1 MARITKTEAKNI
13 REEKI
18 ARFSA
23 CDAFQAPRKGVDNG
37 AHGRVFE
44 LQNARDGSLKC
55 GISKG
60 KQADNYFCVLQ
71 ADGSKI
77 RYELESK
84 TNGGRVDEVM
94 EKLSRGREFFIAY
107 SLSICNKN
115 TNNKLREA
123 EPIVCPASVFIAAL
137 EECGALKAVNGR
149 DGQQNGIAIQV
160 TKKAWFEWVSDFPV
174 KWDKDWEYSW
184 FDFVELEP

>member
-1 MARITKTEAKNI
+1 MGRITKNQAKAI

-18 ARFSA
+18 AKFAA

-37 AHGRVFE
+37 AAGRVFE
-44 LQNARDGSLKC
+44 LMNARDGSLKC

-60 KQADNYFCVLQ
+60 KQADNYISIFQ

-94 EKLSRGREFFIAY
+94 EKLARGREFFVAY
-107 SLSICNKN
+107 SLSICNKS
-115 TNNKLREA
+115 TGNKVRKTA
-123 EPIVCPASVFIAAL
+123 PIVCPASTFIAAL
-137 EECGALKAVNGR
+137 EECGALKTVNSK
-149 DGQQNGIAIQV
+149 DGIPNGIAIQV
-160 TKKAWFEWVSDFPV
+160 TKKAWFSWVDSYPV
-174 KWDKDWEYSW
+174 KWDRDFDYSW
-184 FDFVELEP
+184 YDFIEA

>member
-1 MARITKTEAKNI
+1 MGRITKNQAKAM
-13 REEKI
+13 RQEKI
-18 ARFSA
+18 EKFAARN
-23 CDAFQAPRKGVDNG
+23 AFQAPRKGVDNG
-37 AHGRVFE
+37 AAGRVFE
-44 LQNARDGSLKC
+44 LKNARDGSLKC

-60 KQADNYFCVLQ
+60 KQADNYISILQ

-94 EKLSRGREFFIAY
+94 EKLARGREFFVAY

-115 TNNKLREA
+115 TSGKIREA
-123 EPIVCPASVFIAAL
+123 EPIVCPASLFIAAL

-149 DGQQNGIAIQV
+149 DGQQNGIAIQSS
-160 TKKAWFEWVSDFPV
+160 KKSWFEWVTDFPV

-184 FDFVELEP
+184 FDFVEL